1 MAEGRDYSNYEILL
15 RWSLG
20 NQLAQMG
27 KNKQATEINQRLVLV
42 KMVGLPG
49 LEPGMTESKSGVLPL
64 HYRPNVVFAASRL
77 RANNYAQM
85 AVDATINCMQLGVFF
100 RLSWRPRF
108 KRLPRFL

>member
-64 HYRPNVVFAASRL
+64 HH
-77 RANNYAQM
+77 RALISLSAGLLVSY
-85 AVDATINCMQLGVFF
+85 VSDGVQSLLCGVMFCY
-100 RLSWRPRF
+100 SEM
-108 KRLPRFL
+108 